1 MATAYDTMKG
11 QISALQ
17 AAIMKELPETRV
29 YSSGAMFEIFKGI
42 GEVRSATQSL
52 FLDFMSASMRSEIR
66 DVAKGQYDIYT
77 ASWPFTPY
85 SQALYEARNTQR
97 VNVVLPDYNFRRYLY
112 NFLESTKKAV
122 SNATLVSEYAKFIS
136 GLTAIWGAIS
146 SGISRIY
153 NGVKMVV
160 KTAVAAVE
168 GAIDTAAFLS
178 KYWLFIGAGIGYLW
192 YTRGKE

>member
-52 FLDFMSASMRSEIR
+52 FLDFMAASMRYEIR
-66 DVAKGQYDIYT
+66 DVAKAQYDIYT

-178 KYWLFIGAGIGYLW
+178 KYWMIIGAGIGYLW